1 MVVEKVSISV
11 ATSARVGVAAIIS
24 AHMDSAEKKREEKE
38 KMVMVVLFGISFDKI
53 CCSYRETAVS
63 RNCENG

>member
-1 MVVEKVSISV
+1 MISSCLTVNGVSRPSNSMVVENVSISV

-38 KMVMVVLFGISFDKI
+38 KMVMVVRFL
-53 CCSYRETAVS
+53 
-63 RNCENG
+63 

>member
-1 MVVEKVSISV
+1 MVVENVSISV

-38 KMVMVVLFGISFDKI
+38 KMVMVVRFL
-53 CCSYRETAVS
+53 
-63 RNCENG
+63 